1 MQSSRTVIES
11 TAAPVLRPRVNSL
24 AIELT
29 GSCNQKC
36 DYCYNEWREDDGTSL
51 DTGAVSV
58 LLARVRKLADA
69 WDLDHVTL
77 TGGEPFSHAGVF
89 PLLDELSKRGIRA
102 QMISNGGLIT
112 DKIAQRLRPYR
123 LRFIQ
128 ITLNGANEELHEA
141 HVGEGHWER
150 TLRGIRALR
159 RAGVPVVGCVVVTR
173 KNARVVGE
181 ILELWKSL
189 GVSHVALSR
198 FSPAGYAASYAA
210 QLLPGRDDLIEAFEQ
225 ALPFAKAGMTLSCTM
240 PVPPC
245 AIETKDYAPI
255 KFGGC
260 AVGTKMQEFALSP
273 EGALRNCTLHRTKIG
288 GATDVLDDAVDPLE
302 LLRAPEVSEY
312 KKETP
317 EFCHGCVH
325 EKSCAGGC
333 GAAAEWVLGHARR
346 YVDPFVAQYV
356 DDGLAERLE
365 RERTSDK
372 KRRHLEIVL

>member
-1 MQSSRTVIES
+1 MES
-11 TAAPVLRPRVNSL
+11 TAVAAVRPRVNSL

-36 DYCYNEWREDDGTSL
+36 DYCYNEWREDDGKSL
-51 DTGAVSV
+51 ETGATSK
-58 LLARVRKLADA
+58 LLARVCKLADA

-77 TGGEPFSHAGVF
+77 TGGEPLSHAGVF
-89 PLLDELSKRGIRA
+89 PLLDELSARGIRA

-112 DKIAQRLRPYR
+112 DKIAERLRPYR

-128 ITLNGANEELHEA
+128 ITLNGPTEELHEA
-141 HVGEGHWER
+141 HVGQGHFER
-150 TLRGIRALR
+150 TLRGIRALG
-159 RAGVPVVGCVVVTR
+159 RAGVPVVGCIVVTR

-181 ILELWKSL
+181 ILKLWKSL

-245 AIETKDYAPI
+245 SIETKDYAPI
-255 KFGGC
+255 QFGGC

-273 EGALRNCTLHRTKIG
+273 DGALRNCTLHRTKIG
-288 GATDVLDDAVDPLE
+288 GATDILDDSVDPLE
-302 LLRAPEVSEY
+302 LLSAPEVTEY

-333 GAAAEWVLGHARR
+333 GAAAEWVLGHARKF
-346 YVDPFVAQYV
+346 VDPFVAQYV
-356 DDGLAERLE
+356 DEDLAERFE
-365 RERTSDK
+365 RERVTSAK
-372 KRRHLEIVL
+372 KRHLEIVL

>member
-1 MQSSRTVIES
+1 MES
-11 TAAPVLRPRVNSL
+11 TAAFALRPRVNSL

-29 GSCNQKC
+29 GTCNQKC
-36 DYCYNEWREDDGTSL
+36 DYCYNEWREDDGKSL
-51 DTGAVSV
+51 DTGTVSK

-89 PLLDELSKRGIRA
+89 PLLDELSARGIRA

-112 DKIAQRLRPYR
+112 DKIAERLRPHR

-128 ITLNGANEELHEA
+128 ITLNGPTEALHEA
-141 HVGEGHWER
+141 HVGKGHFER
-150 TLRGIRALR
+150 TLRGIHALG
-159 RAGVPVVGCVVVTR
+159 RAGVPVVGCIVVTR
-173 KNARVVGE
+173 KNARAVGE

-210 QLLPGRDDLIEAFEQ
+210 ELLPGRDDLIEAFEQ
-225 ALPFAKAGMTLSCTM
+225 ALPFAKTGMTLSCTM

-255 KFGGC
+255 QFGGC

-288 GATDVLDDAVDPLE
+288 GATDILDDSVDPLE
-302 LLRAPEVSEY
+302 LLRAPEVTEY
-312 KKETP
+312 KKQTP
-317 EFCHGCVH
+317 AFCHGCVH
-325 EKSCAGGC
+325 EQSCAGGC

-346 YVDPFVAQYV
+346 FVDPLVAQYT
-356 DDGLAERLE
+356 DDALAERFE
-365 RERTSDK
+365 RERANGK
-372 KRRHLEIVL
+372 KKRHLEIVL